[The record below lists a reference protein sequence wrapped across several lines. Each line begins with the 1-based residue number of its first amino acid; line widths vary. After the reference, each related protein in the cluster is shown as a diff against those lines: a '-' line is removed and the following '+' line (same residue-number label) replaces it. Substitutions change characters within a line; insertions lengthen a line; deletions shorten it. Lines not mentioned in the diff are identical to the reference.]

1 MLHEST
7 AAEFSHETD
16 DIQLTGARVA
26 DGSARGIRSTYVV
39 VRDAASGVRP
49 VTCGEGA
56 TSTDLGHF
64 QTYTD

>member
-26 DGSARGIRSTYVV
+26 DGSARGIRSTDVV
-39 VRDAASGVRP
+39 VRVAASGSAKYYMILEP
-49 VTCGEGA
+49 
-56 TSTDLGHF
+56 
-64 QTYTD
+64 